1 MASRDYTFARYSTL
15 GLLFFFKQSRF
26 INRRYI
32 VKVTKIFLPTRKMDF
47 DESFWKDTHFYVSL
61 KIGTPLDSLAW
72 MQEFSNRRYRYT
84 IFVTRCLLSERSF
97 SKKIFLCKS
106 FLVNTSFQSFLSLEA
121 NTIFYYSITLLLC
134 FILYTLQRFTPF
146 PLSVSPSLDF
156 SLLGRKKHSE
166 FLCARNYV
174 EFISRNYKS
183 ISYIH
188 TK

>member
-1 MASRDYTFARYSTL
+1 MASRDYTFARYSTPL
-15 GLLFFFKQSRF
+15 FFKQSRF

-146 PLSVSPSLDF
+146 PLSIARFF
-156 SLLGRKKHSE
+156 SVGKKKHSE

-174 EFISRNYKS
+174 EFIPRIINLFH
-183 ISYIH
+183 IYIQNNF
-188 TK
+188 